1 MWYYIKIGSLI
12 FSSKD
17 YLIMKQLIEETNN
30 NYIIQKTT
38 KDLSKYE
45 VDEQYF
51 Y

>member
-1 MWYYIKIGSLI
+1 MWYYIKIDSLI

-17 YLIMKQLIEETNN
+17 YLIMKQLVEEKNN

>member
-1 MWYYIKIGSLI
+1 MWYYIKIDSLI

-17 YLIMKQLIEETNN
+17 YLIMKQLIEKKNN

-38 KDLSKYE
+38 KNLSKYE